1 MHTGPAPHR
10 TLHRRSLLFAGVA
23 LAAGCT
29 SRGAVAPVA
38 LRTGDLPHGA
48 DADADAEAA
57 LREATRRL
65 DDKCA
70 RLWGSDNVK
79 LPTATSWVAYD
90 DDWTSRGEIDF
101 AGGVFTAQVLIDAG
115 PDALPPDAIDTAM
128 AKLRKRLED
137 AATDTAADFA
147 DDDDVAKLAA
157 VLAGQTVPSAP
168 QPAAPSGE
176 APVLAGVLPRDA
188 RARLTPDA
196 LTPTA
201 VVGGDGRKRVMLSY
215 RVPFEDDYFL
225 TLAARYAGSVH
236 RQAQRLGLTPSL
248 VFAVIETES
257 AFNPRARSAV
267 PAYGL
272 MQLVPRTAGRD
283 AYAFIHGTARAP
295 DAQTLYDPDTNI
307 TLGTAYL
314 KILDSQYL
322 RAINDAESRTYA
334 AIAAY
339 NTGAGNVAWAFDG
352 TTRIAA
358 AARLINT
365 LPPDEVLR
373 RLKADLPEE
382 ETRRYVAAVLARQDR
397 YRRFDEGAPGQMLV
411 AQH

>member
-1 MHTGPAPHR
+1 MQPGPAPHR
-10 TLHRRSLLFAGVA
+10 AVPRRSLLLACAA

-29 SRGAVAPVA
+29 SHGTVPSAAPG
-38 LRTGDLPHGA
+38 TGDLSQ
-48 DADADAEAA
+48 DADGEAA

-65 DDKCA
+65 GDKCA
-70 RLWGSDNVK
+70 QLWGSDNVK

-101 AGGVFTAQVLIDAG
+101 AGGVFTAQVLIDAAPDPA
-115 PDALPPDAIDTAM
+115 PDALDTAL

-168 QPAAPSGE
+168 AQAAPSGE
-176 APVLAGVLPRDA
+176 APVLAAVLPRDA
-188 RARLTPDA
+188 RVNLTADA
-196 LTPTA
+196 LTRTPVT
-201 VVGGDGRKRVMLSY
+201 GEDGRKRVMLSY

-236 RQAQRLGLTPSL
+236 RQTQRLGLTPSL

-295 DAQTLYDPDTNI
+295 DAATLYDPDTNI
-307 TLGTAYL
+307 ALGTTYL

-322 RAINDAESRTYA
+322 RAIDDAESRTYA

-365 LPPDEVLR
+365 LPPEEVLR
-373 RLKADLPEE
+373 RLKADLPQE

-397 YRRFDEGAPGQMLV
+397 YRRFDDGEPGRMLV
-411 AQH
+411 AQP

>member
-1 MHTGPAPHR
+1 MQTGPARHR
-10 TLHRRSLLFAGVA
+10 PLCRRSLLFACAA

-38 LRTGDLPHGA
+38 LGTGDLPQEAG
-48 DADADAEAA
+48 AEAA

-65 DDKCA
+65 GDKCA
-70 RLWGSDNVK
+70 QLWGSDNVK
-79 LPTATSWVAYD
+79 LPTATSWVAYN

-115 PDALPPDAIDTAM
+115 PDPAPDALDTAL

-147 DDDDVAKLAA
+147 DDDDVARLAA
-157 VLAGQTVPSAP
+157 VLAGQTVPPAP
-168 QPAAPSGE
+168 AQAAPPGD
-176 APVLAGVLPRDA
+176 APVLAGVLPGDA
-188 RARLTPDA
+188 RANLTPDA
-196 LTPTA
+196 LTRTM
-201 VVGGDGRKRVMLSY
+201 VTGEDGRRRVMLSY
-215 RVPFEDDYFL
+215 RVTFEDDYFL
-225 TLAARYAGSVH
+225 TLAARYAGSVY
-236 RQAQRLGLTPSL
+236 RQTRRLGLTPSL

-295 DAQTLYDPDTNI
+295 DTETLYDPDANI

-322 RAINDAESRTYA
+322 RAIDDAESRTYA

-365 LPPDEVLR
+365 LPPAEVLR
-373 RLKADLPEE
+373 RLKADLPQE

-397 YRRFDEGAPGQMLV
+397 YRRFDVGAPARMLV

>member
-1 MHTGPAPHR
+1 MQTGPVPRQHLR
-10 TLHRRSLLFAGVA
+10 RRSLLFACAAMV
-23 LAAGCT
+23 AGCT
-29 SRGAVAPVA
+29 ARRPGPPATLGTA
-38 LRTGDLPHGA
+38 DLPQ
-48 DADADAEAA
+48 DADVAAAA

-65 DDKCA
+65 GDKCA
-70 RLWGSDNVK
+70 QLWGSDNVK

-101 AGGVFTAQVLIDAG
+101 ANGVFTAQVLIDAD
-115 PDALPPDAIDTAM
+115 PDPAPEDAIDAAL

-157 VLAGQTVPSAP
+157 QLAGQPAP
-168 QPAAPSGE
+168 PAPAPAAEPPGRE
-176 APVLAGVLPRDA
+176 APVLAGILPGDA
-188 RARLTPDA
+188 RPKLTADA
-196 LTPTA
+196 LARTPVT
-201 VVGGDGRKRVMLSY
+201 GEDNRRRVMLSY
-215 RVPFEDDYFL
+215 RVPFEDDYLL

-267 PAYGL
+267 PAFGL
-272 MQLVPRTAGRD
+272 MQLVPQTAGRD

-295 DAQTLYDPDTNI
+295 DAQALYDPDTNI

-322 RAINDAESRTYA
+322 RAIDDAESRTYA

-365 LPPDEVLR
+365 LSPEEVLR
-373 RLKADLPEE
+373 RLKADLPQE

-397 YRRFDEGAPGQMLV
+397 YRRFDEGEPGQMLV